1 MSKCTRVIA
10 IFLLLACLSQPVTWA
25 QQAQEG
31 PGIENFLDGA
41 NGGRGPVMQSVFW
54 NTLYGSLWGATIGVS
69 YHFLSGAAFRE
80 SISGSMTIGG
90 LMGYGLGLYLVIN
103 GISFNQ
109 NLMPVL
115 PKPNFGPPTDT
126 QTQVQNEDPIDPLAF
141 WAAPSEDGQSWHA
154 GLQLRF

>member
-10 IFLLLACLSQPVTWA
+10 IFLLLACLSQPVAWA

-54 NTLYGSLWGATIGVS
+54 NTLYGSLWGAAIGVS

-90 LMGYGLGLYLVIN
+90 LMGYGLG
-103 GISFNQ
+103 
-109 NLMPVL
+109 PVSYTHLTL
-115 PKPNFGPPTDT
+115 PTIYS
-126 QTQVQNEDPIDPLAF
+126 V
-141 WAAPSEDGQSWHA
+141 
-154 GLQLRF
+154 